1 MSVGNVPVVDTHH
14 HFWDPDRAHYPWLD
28 DERRAA
34 IRRHFG
40 PEDLRP
46 VIAANGIDRTV
57 VVEARASV
65 EETHELLAV
74 AESYRFVAG
83 VIGWADLTD
92 PGLSNVLA
100 GLRYGRGGEYLVGLR
115 LRVREEPDEHWLM
128 RADVLQ
134 GLGVLA
140 DAGLTADLL
149 LTPRELPAAVE
160 AARQVPRL
168 TLIVDHLGAPAVEH
182 GDDPAWAAG
191 MEALAAEPNAHC
203 KLSGLTMAGSE
214 RLAPFVERIRR
225 WFGDERL
232 VFGSDWPVC
241 LLSGGYEQ
249 VVANFHDVTR
259 DTSFHVRRSILG
271 SNAISLYRLPNLA
284 A

>member
-14 HFWDPDRAHYPWLD
+14 HFWDPGRAHYPWLAAG
-28 DERRAA
+28 ERAA
-34 IRRHFG
+34 IRRPFG

-46 VIAANGIDRTV
+46 VLAANGIDRTV

-65 EETHELLAV
+65 EETHELLAM
-74 AESYRFVAG
+74 AEGYRFMAG

-92 PGLSNVLA
+92 PHLPNTLA

-115 LRVREEPDEHWLM
+115 LRLREEPDEHWLV
-128 RADVLQ
+128 RGDVLH
-134 GLGVLA
+134 GLGILA
-140 DAGLTADLL
+140 DAGLTVDLL
-149 LTPRELPAAVE
+149 LTPRELPAALE
-160 AARQVPRL
+160 AARQMPRL
-168 TLIVDHLGAPAVEH
+168 TLVVDHLGAPAVER
-182 GDDPAWAAG
+182 GEDPAWAAG

-203 KLSGLTMAGSE
+203 KLSGLTVAGSD

-241 LLSGGYEQ
+241 LLSGGYDQ
-249 VVANFHDVTR
+249 VVATFRELMR
-259 DTSFHVRRSILG
+259 DASFHVRRSILG
-271 SNAISLYRLPNLA
+271 SNAISIYRLPNLG
-284 A
+284 